1 VITGYGDQTRLDVE
15 RSEKR
20 NCAMALVVMDY
31 VGSAP
36 LFEVQPRLGPI
47 KTGLPPNR
55 ADTQSMPLQIM
66 DQNHLSRCN
75 QLEASP
81 LLLEFRA

>member
-1 VITGYGDQTRLDVE
+1 MSCGFSTAPSYAAQEAQELLGVITGYGDQTRLDVE

-31 VGSAP
+31 VGSAL

-55 ADTQSMPLQIM
+55 ANTPSMPLQIM
-66 DQNHLSRCN
+66 D
-75 QLEASP
+75 
-81 LLLEFRA
+81 